1 MSSSGL
7 LHIIFATCLLSIILS
22 LEEFII
28 NINLL
33 VKQILTLKKGYVPV
47 KAFWYNE
54 NRKNVCGIRIRELR
68 KQRHLTQKQLA
79 IKAQLAGYDF
89 ITETAIIKLE
99 LGTRFIPDY
108 EVSIF
113 AQLLDTTTDDLL
125 QSKSCL

>member
-1 MSSSGL
+1 M
-7 LHIIFATCLLSIILS
+7 
-22 LEEFII
+22 
-28 NINLL
+28 
-33 VKQILTLKKGYVPV
+33 
-47 KAFWYNE
+47 KAFWYDE

-68 KQRHLTQKQLA
+68 KQQHMTQKQLA

-113 AQLLDTTTDDLL
+113 AQLLGTTADELL
-125 QSKSCL
+125 LVKGSQH

>member
-1 MSSSGL
+1 M
-7 LHIIFATCLLSIILS
+7 
-22 LEEFII
+22 
-28 NINLL
+28 
-33 VKQILTLKKGYVPV
+33 

-54 NRKNVCGIRIRELR
+54 ERKNVCGIRIRELR
-68 KQRHLTQKQLA
+68 KQQHLTQKQLA

-113 AQLLDTTTDDLL
+113 AELLQTSTDDLL
-125 QSKSCL
+125 QNL